1 MGQPMTR
8 IRLDYVHEYRDRHG
22 KVRRY
27 FRKGGRR
34 VALPGSPG
42 SADFMRAYQMAVSG
56 KVAPPIAFE
65 AGTLGDLIVRYYK
78 SQAFG
83 NLKPSSKVAYRRVLE
98 TLPASDRDRTVA
110 MPRQA
115 AEQLVS
121 EIGHTPAMANL
132 RRAVLGRMY
141 AWGVTAKLVEV
152 NPFIGIEPYKIGTR
166 HTWTEGEIA
175 LYEKRWKIG
184 TRERLAFDLLLYTG
198 QRVGDVARM
207 SRADIERGAI
217 RVVQEKTGAELMIP
231 LHPQVLRSLKA
242 WGARGV
248 RLIGRDDGRAIR
260 DERLSVIV
268 MKAAAKAGLPGRCK
282 PHGLRKA
289 MMRRL
294 AESGESAKRI
304 AAISGHRT
312 LKEIE
317 RYTAAADQVQLA
329 QSAIASLANP
339 RKG

>member
-1 MGQPMTR
+1 MGQSMTK

-27 FRKGGRR
+27 YRRGGKR
-34 VALPGSPG
+34 VPLPGAPG
-42 SADFMRAYQMAVSG
+42 SADFMRAYQIAVSG
-56 KVAPPIAFE
+56 KVVPVVAFE

-83 NLKPSSKVAYRRVLE
+83 NLKPSSKVTYRRVLD
-98 TLPASDRDRTVA
+98 TLPPSDRERTAA

-115 AEQLVS
+115 AEQLIS
-121 EIGHTPAMANL
+121 EIGHKPAMANL
-132 RRAVLGRMY
+132 RRAVLGRLY
-141 AWGVTAKLVEV
+141 AWGVKARLVEI
-152 NPFIGIEPYKIGTR
+152 NPFIGIERFKIGTH

-175 LYEKRWKIG
+175 LYEKRWRVG

-198 QRVGDVARM
+198 QRVGDVVRM
-207 SRADIERGAI
+207 SRADIEKGSI
-217 RVVQEKTGAELMIP
+217 RVVQEKTGTELMIP
-231 LHPQVLRSLKA
+231 LHPQVLKSLKA
-242 WGARGV
+242 WGSRGV
-248 RLIGRDDGRAIR
+248 LLIGRDDGRAIR

-294 AESGESAKRI
+294 AEQGESAKRI
-304 AAISGHRT
+304 AAVSGHKT

-317 RYTAAADQVQLA
+317 RYTAAADQAQLA
-329 QSAIASLANP
+329 QSAIASLANR